1 METFKREINA
11 EAVRFKYEKGISSRT
26 GREIHPYYE
35 IILFFGERAE
45 LFSDLGHTAIL
56 PNTLVVIP
64 KESYHQ
70 LNIIGDPHAYHR
82 CVINFSASKEL
93 KPLIGESMTSLFV
106 CEAGESVALLFQ
118 KLIKITESDWDE
130 DTKKLLLHACLPLL
144 LSELSQNEGSVTP
157 LLDPVARG
165 SVAYINAHLGEE
177 LSVAIVARHLNV
189 SPSLLSHAFKKE
201 MNISFYQYVLKK
213 RLTHAFRRIQR
224 GDAAAVV
231 ARECGFCDYS
241 NFYRQYKKAF
251 GCAPSDKKG

>member
-1 METFKREINA
+1 MEPFKREINA
-11 EAVRFKYEKGISSRT
+11 DTLRFKYEKGISSRT

-56 PNTLVVIP
+56 PNTLIVIP
-64 KESYHQ
+64 KETYHQ

-82 CVINFSASKEL
+82 CVLHFSASEEMRA
-93 KPLIGESMTSLFV
+93 LIEQSMTSLFV
-106 CEAGESVALLFQ
+106 CEVGESVALLFQ
-118 KLIKITESDWDE
+118 KLIKTAESDWDE
-130 DTKKLLLHACLPLL
+130 ETKGLLLRACLPLL

-165 SVAYINAHLGEE
+165 SLAYINAHLGEE
-177 LSVAIVARHLNV
+177 LSVAIVARQLNV

-213 RLTHAFRRIQR
+213 RLTKAFRRIRR
-224 GDAAAVV
+224 GEAAAMV
-231 ARECGFCDYS
+231 AADCGFCDYS

-251 GCAPSDKKG
+251 GCAPSVKKE